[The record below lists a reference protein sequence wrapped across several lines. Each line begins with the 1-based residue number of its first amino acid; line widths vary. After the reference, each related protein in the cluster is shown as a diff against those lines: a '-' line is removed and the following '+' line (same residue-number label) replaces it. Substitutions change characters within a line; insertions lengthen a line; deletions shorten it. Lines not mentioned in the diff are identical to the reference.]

1 MKITDEQIINI
12 LTRLKN
18 HGETKQERIR
28 SHAILLSHQGKT
40 SKELAEIFSV
50 SQRTIFQ
57 WFEDFNERGC
67 ESLCM
72 QSGRGRKRLLDDEK
86 DKERI
91 KQHIELYPHQPK
103 KAYAITLEHLPV
115 KISYDTFKRF
125 LKKHCI

>member
-72 QSGRGRKRLLDDEK
+72 QSGRGRKRLLDEEK
-86 DKERI
+86 DKER
-91 KQHIELYPHQPK
+91 IELYPHQPK
-103 KAYAITLEHLPV
+103 KAYAITLEHLPI

>member
-1 MKITDEQIINI
+1 MKITDQHIINT

-72 QSGRGRKRLLDDEK
+72 QSGRGRKRLLDEEK
-86 DKERI
+86 DKELI
-91 KQHIELYPHQPK
+91 KKQIELYPHQPK
-103 KAYAITLEHLPV
+103 IAYAITLEQLQI